1 MVIDTLSATFIK
13 MRFKTGYSGVMNSG
27 IKFYAVIKGDFW
39 ISVDGEKKQYHLQT
53 GDCCL

>member
-1 MVIDTLSATFIK
+1 MVIDTLSATSIK